1 MPQPKDNNKP
11 KAPEPA
17 SDGSS
22 DNKNTGAD
30 NSQGG
35 NIGSGSSNDSDQNSD
50 ESNEDGQD
58 EEEPDKESPE
68 KPSKP
73 ATYTVTFE
81 YQGTTFATQK
91 VKSGE
96 KATAPLLA
104 PAESGAWDFD
114 FGTEIKANTTV
125 KWK

>member
-1 MPQPKDNNKP
+1 SNNGSANDNDQNNGGSNND
-11 KAPEPA
+11 A
-17 SDGSS
+17 SNDDGS
-22 DNKNTGAD
+22 DK
-30 NSQGG
+30 
-35 NIGSGSSNDSDQNSD
+35 
-50 ESNEDGQD
+50 
-58 EEEPDKESPE
+58 EEPDKESPE
-68 KPSKP
+68 KPSTE

-96 KATAPLLA
+96 TASEPMLA